1 MNSCS
6 ARRST
11 KLVKLWKLKLRASE
25 ARFNN
30 IVSISTDG
38 IVIVDGYGVILFV
51 NPTAESLFGRKAEKL
66 LGEQF
71 GFPVVANEITELDI
85 ANKEGKQL
93 IAEMRVVVTEWEG
106 EPAYLA
112 TLHDITAHK
121 RAEEVIEEL
130 NNDLL
135 MRAVELGNANQ
146 ELEAFN
152 YTVAHDL
159 RQPLNLLSSYCQVI
173 EKMYG
178 DQLPEECKGYIRNA
192 YNVTLRMNSLIETLL
207 NFSRMSHIEP
217 IIEAVDLSMVA
228 REVAGSLK
236 LTEPERQ
243 IDIRIA
249 DGIVANGDANL
260 LRVVLDNLIGNA
272 WKYTGIREK
281 AVIEFGVRTIDG
293 VPTYFV
299 RDNGA
304 GFDMTDAN
312 KLFVPFLRLPD
323 AEKQKGFGIGLATV
337 KRIIEH
343 HGGKIWAE
351 GEPDKGAT
359 FYFTLSQDALSKP

>member
-1 MNSCS
+1 MFNQH
-6 ARRST
+6 
-11 KLVKLWKLKLRASE
+11 KLVKLWTLKLRASE

-71 GFPVVANEITELDI
+71 GFPVVADETTELDI
-85 ANKEGKQL
+85 ANKDGKPT

-121 RAEEVIEEL
+121 RAEEVIEKL
-130 NNDLL
+130 NVDLL
-135 MRAVELGNANQ
+135 TRAVELGDANQ

-178 DQLPEECKGYIRNA
+178 DQLPEECKGYISDA
-192 YNVTLRMNSLIETLL
+192 YNVTLRMNSLIEALL
-207 NFSRMSHIEP
+207 NFSRMGHIEP
-217 IIEAVDLSMVA
+217 HRETVDLSMVA
-228 REVAGSLK
+228 REVASSLK
-236 LTEPERQ
+236 LPEPERQ
-243 IDIRIA
+243 VDFRIA
-249 DGIVANGDANL
+249 AGIVANGDANL
-260 LRVVLDNLIGNA
+260 LRAVLGNLLGNA

-281 AVIEFGVRTIDG
+281 AVIEFGVRDING

-299 RDNGA
+299 RDNGP

-312 KLFVPFLRLPD
+312 KLFAPFQRLPG
-323 AEKQKGFGIGLATV
+323 AENSRGFGIGLATV
-337 KRIIEH
+337 ARIIRR
-343 HGGKIWAE
+343 HGGKVWAE
-351 GEPDKGAT
+351 GESDKGAC
-359 FYFTLSQDALSKP
+359 FYFILSEN